1 MTPGMQ
7 EAFYERRDEEMTVQ
21 YSRNIDYPA
30 HFHECLELFYV
41 RSGGSRVTVGEQS
54 ALMETGDLALIFS
67 NVIHSYLSRPQSEEV
82 SDSLLLIVPLS
93 LTGEYRQTL
102 AETAP
107 ENPFLPAGRLH
118 PDVSYAFSSIAREEE
133 RNPRAERALV
143 QLILSR
149 TLPLLHL
156 RKGAAEPTLV
166 YQIVSQLAAS
176 YREPVTLDSLAL
188 KLGVSR
194 YTLSRTFSQKLGCGF
209 PEYLNRLR
217 LSEAESL
224 LLNTDR
230 PITEISYHC
239 GFETPRTFNR
249 AFLKCRGISPR
260 DFRRLASEPAD
271 GTANC
276 QIN

>member
-54 ALMETGDLALIFS
+54 ALMEAGDLALIFS
-67 NVIHSYLSRPQSEEV
+67 NVIHSYLSRPQSEEA

-166 YQIVSQLAAS
+166 YQIVSQLPGAGDPRQPGA
-176 YREPVTLDSLAL
+176 EAGDQPLHPL
-188 KLGVSR
+188 
-194 YTLSRTFSQKLGCGF
+194 
-209 PEYLNRLR
+209 PYLFRKARLR
-217 LSEAESL
+217 LPRIPQPPALKRGGKPSAQHRPTDHRNQLSL
-224 LLNTDR
+224 WV
-230 PITEISYHC
+230 
-239 GFETPRTFNR
+239 
-249 AFLKCRGISPR
+249 
-260 DFRRLASEPAD
+260 
-271 GTANC
+271 
-276 QIN
+276 

>member
-1 MTPGMQ
+1 MTAGAQ
-7 EAFYERRDEEMTVQ
+7 EAFYEHRDEEMTVQ
-21 YSRNIDYPA
+21 HSRNIDYPA

-41 RSGGSRVTVGEQS
+41 CSGSARLTVGGQ
-54 ALMETGDLALIFS
+54 AARMEAGDLALIFS

-82 SDSLLLIVPLS
+82 SDSLLLIVPLA
-93 LTGEYRQTL
+93 LTGEYRRL
-102 AETAP
+102 LSETTP
-107 ENPFLPAGRLH
+107 ENPFLPSGRLH
-118 PDVSYAFSSIAREEE
+118 PDVPYAFSSIARDEE

-149 TLPLLHL
+149 TLPLLPL
-156 RKGAAEPTLV
+156 KKGAAEPALV

-194 YTLSRTFSQKLGCGF
+194 YTLSRAFSEKLGCGF

-224 LLNTDR
+224 LLNTSC

-249 AFLKCRGISPR
+249 AFLKRRGISPR
-260 DFRRLASEPAD
+260 DFRRLAANPAD
-271 GTANC
+271 KKAD
-276 QIN
+276 